1 MLQLQGCLSED
12 ICIRIL

>member
-1 MLQLQGCLSED
+1 LQGCLSED